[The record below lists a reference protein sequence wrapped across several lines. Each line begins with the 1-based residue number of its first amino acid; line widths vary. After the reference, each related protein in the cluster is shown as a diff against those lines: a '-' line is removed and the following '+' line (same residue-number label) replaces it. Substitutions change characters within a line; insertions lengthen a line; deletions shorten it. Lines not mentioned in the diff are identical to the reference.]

1 MLKVLSCLV
10 LEHDLRFVLVAAVV
24 CLLGSLIAVQLFTN
38 IRTSVSSTRGMWV
51 FLAGFAFG
59 SAVWS
64 THFLAML
71 AFEPGVPTGYEPG
84 LTIFSLFVAIAAM
97 VIGFGIASI
106 RRIRYMRAVGG
117 AVIGLG
123 IGAMHYTG
131 MAALRAAGRIE
142 WDFTLVAASV
152 IIGAAIASFAMHYA
166 GKSKSR
172 YALYEVTVLLVLA
185 IVSHHFTGMG
195 AITIVPDPLVMVPEQ
210 IMPTYM
216 MAASVTGVSLLVIG
230 TAFATHFVDHSGKN
244 AAENR
249 FHHLAHND
257 LLTGLPN
264 RVAFLDRIEADR
276 NKAERTSSKLA
287 LLSIDLDRFKEVND
301 IFGHNLGDRV
311 LEEVGKRLGEHA
323 TGECFIARLGGD
335 EFIALHASERQPQD
349 AMAFAEKLTA
359 AISQE
364 MVIDGH
370 HNVLIGAS
378 IGIAVFP
385 DDGKTA
391 EELMA
396 NADLA
401 MYRAKESVGNKICF
415 FERAMDDQVRR
426 RRALGLEL
434 REALARNEFELYYQV
449 QKKILTGEVI
459 GYEALLRWHHPT
471 RGDVSPAEFI
481 PVAEDTGLIIPIGT
495 WVLRTACAAAAKWP
509 QNHRVAVNL
518 SPVQFAQ
525 SDLAEIVHGIL
536 IETGLSASR
545 LELEIT
551 ESTLIGDMNRT
562 LHILRRIKALGVSIA
577 MDDFGT
583 GYSSLSTLRAFP
595 FDKIKIDRSF
605 VEKVDMNAQAASIV
619 RAILALGH
627 SLSIPVLAEGI
638 ETRAHFEFLRDEGCD
653 EAQGY
658 LLGRPQP
665 MLDPA
670 VEPAINRARND
681 TVQEDLALH
690 DVVVASPTKAVA

>member
-10 LEHDLRFVLVAAVV
+10 TEHDLRFVLVAAVV
-24 CLLGSLIAVQLFTN
+24 CVLGSLIAVRLFAN
-38 IRTSVSSTRGMWV
+38 IKTSVSSTRAMWV
-51 FLAGFAFG
+51 FMAGFAFG

-71 AFEPGVPTGYEPG
+71 AFEPGLPTGYDPG
-84 LTIFSLFVAIAAM
+84 LTIFSLFVAIATSVA
-97 VIGFGIASI
+97 GFGVASI
-106 RRIRYMRAVGG
+106 RHSRAMPVIGG
-117 AVIGLG
+117 AMIGLG

-131 MAALRAAGRIE
+131 MAALRTAGRIE

-152 IIGAAIASFAMHYA
+152 IIGACVAAFAMYYA
-166 GKSKSR
+166 TKSKSR
-172 YALYEVTVLLVLA
+172 YVIYEVTALLVVA
-185 IVSHHFTGMG
+185 VVGHHFTGMG
-195 AITIVPDPLVMVPEQ
+195 AITIIPDPFIFVPER

-216 MAASVTGVSLLVIG
+216 MAASVTGVSLLVIA
-230 TAFATHFVDHSGKN
+230 TAFATHFVDHSGKS

-249 FHHLAHND
+249 FQHLAHND
-257 LLTGLPN
+257 VLTGLPN
-264 RVAFLDRIEADR
+264 RVAFLDRIEE
-276 NKAERTSSKLA
+276 NLKKAERDDAKLA

-301 IFGHNLGDRV
+301 IFGHSVGDRV
-311 LEEVGKRLGEHA
+311 LEEVGKRLRGHA
-323 TGECFIARLGGD
+323 GSDRFIARLGGD
-335 EFIALHASERQPQD
+335 EFIALHESDKQPQE
-349 AMAFAEKLTA
+349 ALAFAEKLMA
-359 AISQE
+359 AICHE
-364 MVIDGH
+364 MVIDG

-385 DDGKTA
+385 DDGKSA

-415 FERAMDDQVRR
+415 FERAMDDRVRR

-434 REALARNEFELYYQV
+434 REALARNEFELFYQV
-449 QKKILTGEVI
+449 QKKIPTGEII

-471 RGDVSPAEFI
+471 RGEVSPAEFI
-481 PVAEDTGLIIPIGT
+481 PVAEDTGLILPIGT

-509 QNHRVAVNL
+509 QNYRVAVNL

-525 SDLAEIVHGIL
+525 SDLAEIVQGIL
-536 IETGLSASR
+536 LETGLPASR

-605 VEKVDMNAQAASIV
+605 VEKVDMNTQAASIV

-670 VEPAINRARND
+670 VEPAKSRIKND

-690 DVVVASPTKAVA
+690 DVVIAPSKAVA

>member
-10 LEHDLRFVLVAAVV
+10 TEHDLRFVLVAAVV
-24 CLLGSLIAVQLFTN
+24 CVLGSLIAVRLFANTRN
-38 IRTSVSSTRGMWV
+38 SVSSTRAMWV
-51 FLAGFAFG
+51 FMAGFAFG

-71 AFEPGVPTGYEPG
+71 AFEPGLPTGYDPG

-97 VIGFGIASI
+97 IVGFGIASFRTNRFVPAI
-106 RRIRYMRAVGG
+106 GG

-131 MAALRAAGRIE
+131 MAALRTAGRIE

-152 IIGAAIASFAMHYA
+152 IIGACVAAYAMYYA
-166 GKSKSR
+166 TKSKSH
-172 YALYEVTVLLVLA
+172 YVIYEVTALLVVA
-185 IVSHHFTGMG
+185 VVGHHFTGMG
-195 AITIVPDPLVMVPEQ
+195 AITIMPDPFIFVPER

-216 MAASVTGVSLLVIG
+216 MAASVTGVSLLVIA
-230 TAFATHFVDHSGKN
+230 TAFATHFVDHSGKS
-244 AAENR
+244 AAEVR
-249 FHHLAHND
+249 IHHLAHFD
-257 LLTGLPN
+257 MLTGLPN
-264 RVAFLDRIEADR
+264 RATFLDRIEAER
-276 NKAERTSSKLA
+276 RKAERDNAKFA
-287 LLSIDLDRFKEVND
+287 LLSVDLDRFKEVND
-301 IFGHNLGDRV
+301 IFGHNVGDRV
-311 LEEVGKRLGEHA
+311 LEEVGNRLIGHVDSDHY
-323 TGECFIARLGGD
+323 IARLGGD
-335 EFIALHASERQPQD
+335 EFIAIDSSRHQPAD
-349 AMAFAEKLTA
+349 AMASAEKLMTVL
-359 AISQE
+359 SSE
-364 MVIDGH
+364 MVIDG

-415 FERAMDDQVRR
+415 FERAMDDQVRQ

-434 REALARNEFELYYQV
+434 REALARNEFELHYQV
-449 QKKILTGEVI
+449 QKRISTSEVV

-471 RGDVSPAEFI
+471 RGNVSPAEFI
-481 PVAEDTGLIIPIGT
+481 PIAEDTGLIIPIGT
-495 WVLRTACAAAAKWP
+495 WVLRTACVEAAKWP
-509 QNHRVAVNL
+509 EPYRVAVNL

-525 SDLAEIVHGIL
+525 SDLAEIVQGIL
-536 IETGLSASR
+536 FETGLAASR

-562 LHILRRIKALGVSIA
+562 LHILRRLKALGVTIA

-605 VEKVDMNAQAASIV
+605 VEKVDMNPQAASIV
-619 RAILALGH
+619 RAILALGQ

-638 ETRAHFEFLRDEGCD
+638 ETPAHLNFLRAEGCD
-653 EAQGY
+653 EVQGY
-658 LLGRPQP
+658 LLGRPRP
-665 MLDPA
+665 MKDQMSEMA
-670 VEPAINRARND
+670 SGKTMNE
-681 TVQEDLALH
+681 TVLEDLALH
-690 DVVVASPTKAVA
+690 DVISAPTPRKAVA